1 MPIEPVPVRIGPSSV
16 GLGSVGIAR
25 AIGAVD
31 PKAIRTAAGGTGQS
45 NGIARHVGPVSHNE
59 PLDVGPMPVNAERV
73 GEIRR
78 AIESG
83 RYPLVPARVA
93 DAMIAA
99 GLLLRSAK

>member
-1 MPIEPVPVRIGPSSV
+1 MPIEPVPARVGPSSV
-16 GLGSVGIAR
+16 GLVSVGIAR

-83 RYPLVPARVA
+83 RYPLVPACVA

>member
-1 MPIEPVPVRIGPSSV
+1 MPIEPVPVR
-16 GLGSVGIAR
+16 VGIAR

-31 PKAIRTAAGGTGQS
+31 PKAIRTAAGETGRL

-83 RYPLVPARVA
+83 KYPLVPARVA

>member
-1 MPIEPVPVRIGPSSV
+1 MPIEPVPAMVRPSVEPSR
-16 GLGSVGIAR
+16 VGIAR

-99 GLLLRSAK
+99 GLLLRRAK